1 MPEQRMDTA
10 IAVTA
15 IFLRQRDNVG
25 RQAPLVGI
33 ISRRMSLCRAVLAEH
48 AAGPSL
54 RYRQRTTDLL
64 DRLAATG
71 GAQKVSFDASCR
83 IALSS
88 ARSATS
94 RFNRAFSRSKSFIRR
109 A

>member
-1 MPEQRMDTA
+1 MAEQGMDTA
-10 IAVTA
+10 IAVPA
-15 IFLRQRDNVG
+15 IILGQRDDVS
-25 RQAPLVGI
+25 RQTLLVAAI
-33 ISRRMSLCRAVLAEH
+33 LWTMSLRRTMLDQNT
-48 AAGPSL
+48 AGPPL
-54 RYRQRTTDLL
+54 RYRKNATNLL

-83 IALSS
+83 IALSK

-94 RFNRAFSRSKSFIRR
+94 FFSR